1 MGLFRSSTP
10 TFPWVEL
17 NSETQLQE
25 LIEQSTQLP
34 VLLFK
39 HSTRCSISSMAKS
52 RFEKN
57 WKANESQC
65 VCVYLDLIAHRNISN
80 LIESE
85 LKVTHQSPQAILL
98 INKEVVYSASHN
110 GIDAKEIATL
120 I

>member
-17 NSETQLQE
+17 TNETQLQE
-25 LIEQSTQLP
+25 FIEQSVNTP

-57 WKANESQC
+57 WKLNPEQC
-65 VCVYLDLIAHRNISN
+65 ICVYLDLIAYRSISN
-80 LIESE
+80 LIEST
-85 LKVTHQSPQAILL
+85 LKVQHQSPQAILL

-110 GIDAKEIATL
+110 GIDANEISEL